1 MRLMFAATAA
11 AAMLVGGGAAQAAR
25 YCDPYRPFVCW
36 DVPDPPSVTYVH
48 PPQQPSYTYRIEPVP
63 SAPPPPQVTYQYQV
77 PQYQVPQYQAPPAMT
92 VQPQPVYPPQGS
104 TLSIEVK

>member
-11 AAMLVGGGAAQAAR
+11 AALLVGGGTAQAAR

-48 PPQQPSYTYRIEPVP
+48 PPQTTYTYRVEPAP
-63 SAPPPPQVTYQYQV
+63 PPAPPPPQVTYRYQV
-77 PQYQVPQYQAPPAMT
+77 PQYQVPPT
-92 VQPQPVYPPQGS
+92 VTLQPQPAYPPQN

>member
-11 AAMLVGGGAAQAAR
+11 ATLLVGGGAAQAAR

-48 PPQQPSYTYRIEPVP
+48 PPQPTYTYRIEPAP
-63 SAPPPPQVTYQYQV
+63 PPAPPPPQVTY
-77 PQYQVPQYQAPPAMT
+77 QYQVPQYQAPPAMT
-92 VQPQPVYPPQGS
+92 VQPQPVYPPQN